1 MKIRVCMIFAVFLA
15 AVLLTACGEDP
26 ELTRF
31 RKSMDDFCTRISEID
46 TAINDI
52 DAESDD
58 AASELLTCLDDLD
71 LVFQSFSELDFP
83 EDFDYLEDLADES
96 SEYMTEATMRHSAAI
111 PITSRLRNMPAKITP
126 EPTKGFRSS
135 SPFCMGKNRLT
146 LTLPSNMKINS
157 PSFPLENIEKSC
169 HGIRLLP
176 VAALFHALI
185 STA

>member
-52 DAESDD
+52 DAKSDD

-96 SEYMTEATMRHSAAI
+96 SEYMTEAVKSYHEAFGSNSYNEQTAEYARQNY
-111 PITSRLRNMPAKITP
+111 SRAYKRVQIIISFLHGE
-126 EPTKGFRSS
+126 EPLD
-135 SPFCMGKNRLT
+135 PDLT
-146 LTLPSNMKINS
+146 VEY
-157 PSFPLENIEKSC
+157 ENE
-169 HGIRLLP
+169 
-176 VAALFHALI
+176 
-185 STA
+185 